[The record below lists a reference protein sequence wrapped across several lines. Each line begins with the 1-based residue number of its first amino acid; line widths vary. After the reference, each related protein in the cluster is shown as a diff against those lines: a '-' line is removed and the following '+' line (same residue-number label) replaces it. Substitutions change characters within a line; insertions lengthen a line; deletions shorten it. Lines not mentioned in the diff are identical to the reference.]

1 MRPSRWKLPSLNNV
15 TVDASRVIFVL
26 YALALTTATH
36 WPALTIGTE
45 TYPAPDKIIHM
56 IAFSGLFVLLWR
68 TRWVPRIWQAGLIVL
83 VWALIDELSQSIEVL
98 QRTFSVQDVVA
109 GQLGV
114 VVTLAWYKALAPVHR
129 GRIRYQTFAAVGV
142 IVAGIVLYV
151 LVPGRR
157 SLAWDMHLVLG
168 LAAFALAMAVAVRVY
183 RSTDG

>member
-1 MRPSRWKLPSLNNV
+1 MRLPSLNNV
-15 TVDASRVIFVL
+15 RVDASRVIFVL
-26 YALALTTATH
+26 YAMALTTATH
-36 WPALTIGTE
+36 WPALDLTAGIE
-45 TYPAPDKIIHM
+45 TVPAPDKIIHM

-114 VVTLAWYKALAPVHR
+114 VVTLAWYRALAPVNR
-129 GRIRYQTFAAVGV
+129 GLIRYETFAAIGV

-151 LVPGRR
+151 LVPGRQ
-157 SLAWDMHLVLG
+157 SLTWDMHIVLG
-168 LAAFALAMAVAVRVY
+168 LAAFALAMAVAY
-183 RSTDG
+183 RFTDG

>member
-1 MRPSRWKLPSLNNV
+1 M

-36 WPALTIGTE
+36 WPALDLDTGIE
-45 TYPAPDKIIHM
+45 TFPAPDKIIHM

-114 VVTLAWYKALAPVHR
+114 VVTLAWYRALAPGNR
-129 GRIRYQTFAAVGV
+129 GRIRYETFAALGV

-151 LVPGRR
+151 PGRQ
-157 SLAWDMHLVLG
+157 SLTWDMHIVLG